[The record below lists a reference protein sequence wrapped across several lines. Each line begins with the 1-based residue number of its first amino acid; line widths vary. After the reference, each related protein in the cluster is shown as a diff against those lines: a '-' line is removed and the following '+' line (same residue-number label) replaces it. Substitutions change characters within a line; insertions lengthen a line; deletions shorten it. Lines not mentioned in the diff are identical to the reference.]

1 MIPSDFCIPLIEG
14 VIWAVGGTVYFED
27 KKGRQKKLGKID
39 KEDVQDD
46 S

>member
-1 MIPSDFCIPLIEG
+1 MIHPDFCIPLIEG